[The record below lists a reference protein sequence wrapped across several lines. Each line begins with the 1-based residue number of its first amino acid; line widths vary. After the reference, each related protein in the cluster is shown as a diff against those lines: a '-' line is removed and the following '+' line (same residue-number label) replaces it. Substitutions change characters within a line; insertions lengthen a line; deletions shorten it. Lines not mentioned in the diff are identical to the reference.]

1 MTWKLIIKNRYNLYK
16 LSAKIIE
23 KKDRL
28 ILNKSMIKWIDETK

>member
-16 LSAKIIE
+16 LSTKIIE
-23 KKDRL
+23 KKDSL